1 MTPKW
6 KKGMKLGGVGLLAVC
21 VLFAASGLYSAD
33 DGQRLLKRF
42 GIFAPEVALLPS
54 DVTVASYFAPGKG
67 DPIGTVQK
75 VQGTVYVIHENEKA
89 AYPLKADHTL
99 HAEDTLIT
107 AERSRLNAVMNDKS
121 LIAMA
126 PQAKLV
132 LAKSEYDP
140 DKNMR
145 SSVMGLLWGSVR
157 FLVKKISGEPN
168 FEVRTPTAVCG
179 VRGTDFAV
187 SVSPGEHVSALDRAV
202 ASLSMVRPAYAQA
215 VPGALTTTVVTGTDS
230 TVSLAG
236 TVGAPSMVGPTSVAA
251 VTTGFASTP
260 PFFVGAGAALG
271 TLNAVGPGLA
281 TLAMPPWIE

>member
-6 KKGMKLGGVGLLAVC
+6 KKGMKLGGIGLLAVC

-33 DGQRLLKRF
+33 EGQRLLQRF
-42 GIFAPEVALLPS
+42 GIFEPEAPLLPS
-54 DVTVASYFAPGKG
+54 DVTVAKYFVPGRG
-67 DPIGTVQK
+67 APIGTVQK
-75 VQGTVYVIHENEKA
+75 VQGKVYVIHEKQKT

-99 HAEDTLIT
+99 HVEDTLIT
-107 AERSRLNAVMNDKS
+107 GGRSRLNAVMNDKS
-121 LIAMA
+121 MIAMA

-132 LAKSEYDP
+132 LAESEYDP
-140 DKNMR
+140 DKNVR

-168 FEVRTPTAVCG
+168 YVVKTPTAVCG

-187 SVSPGEHVSALDRAV
+187 SVSPGAYVSALDRAV
-202 ASLSMVRPAYAQA
+202 ASLAMVRPAHAQA

-236 TVGAPSMVGPTSVAA
+236 TVGAPSMVGSTSVAA

-260 PFFVGAGAALG
+260 PFFVGASAALG
-271 TLNAVGPGLA
+271 VLNAVGPGLA
-281 TLAMPPWIE
+281 TLAMPPWME